1 MFLSFS
7 PPVLSFLCFLDTR
20 SLKNVQTFK
29 LDSQTAANQLPLLS
43 PVSGRVSDDP
53 PSSEHSD
60 WLAES
65 RQGRDRGCGDSAS
78 LLMSSLSSW
87 TTGNVTSLLA
97 KMLKNKTKKQR
108 TSVWGEKHSVAS
120 GILYRP
126 APSRTPN
133 TLDPDGLHGI
143 FKASQH
149 WRSSSVQNWTSV
161 QSRVQTPESRRTD
174 HLTVCPTWTPQ
185 RRWP

>member
-1 MFLSFS
+1 MFLSLS

-20 SLKNVQTFK
+20 SLKDVQTFK

-108 TSVWGEKHSVAS
+108 TSV
-120 GILYRP
+120 
-126 APSRTPN
+126 
-133 TLDPDGLHGI
+133 
-143 FKASQH
+143 
-149 WRSSSVQNWTSV
+149 
-161 QSRVQTPESRRTD
+161 
-174 HLTVCPTWTPQ
+174 
-185 RRWP
+185 